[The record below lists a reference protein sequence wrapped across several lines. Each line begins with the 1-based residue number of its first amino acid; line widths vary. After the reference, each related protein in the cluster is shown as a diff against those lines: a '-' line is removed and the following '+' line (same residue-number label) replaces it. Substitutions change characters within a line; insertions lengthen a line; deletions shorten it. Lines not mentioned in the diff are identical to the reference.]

1 MLITVKIWG
10 SLKAAAGDQSEVQVE
25 AKNIR
30 QMLDRLG
37 EAHPRLKP
45 QLDRGVSVSVDGQI
59 YRDAW
64 FTPLKPE
71 NEIVLLP
78 RLSGG

>member
-1 MLITVKIWG
+1 MPVTVKIWG
-10 SLKAAAGDQSEVQVE
+10 SLKDAADGQSELQVE

-30 QMLDRLG
+30 ELLDRLG

-45 QLDRGVSVSVDGQI
+45 QIKRGVSVSVDGEI

-64 FTPLKPE
+64 FKNLSPE

-78 RLSGG
+78 RLAGG

>member
-1 MLITVKIWG
+1 MVQVQIWG
-10 SLKAAAGDQSEVQVE
+10 SLKAMTGGKGELQVE

-30 QMLDRLG
+30 EMLDRLG
-37 EAHPRLKP
+37 EAYPRLKP
-45 QLDRGVSVSVDGQI
+45 QLARGVSVSVDGKI

-64 FTPLKPE
+64 FTPLQPDS
-71 NEIVLLP
+71 EIVLLP

>member
-1 MLITVKIWG
+1 MMITVKIWG
-10 SLKAAAGDQSEVQVE
+10 SLQAAADGQSELQVE
-25 AKNIR
+25 ANNIR
-30 QMLDRLG
+30 QMLDRLA

-45 QLDRGVSVSVDGQI
+45 QLQRGVSVSVDGEI

-64 FTPLKPE
+64 FKQLKPE

-78 RLSGG
+78 RLAGG

>member
-1 MLITVKIWG
+1 MVQVQIWG
-10 SLKAAAGDQSEVQVE
+10 SLKAMTGGEGELQVE

-30 QMLDRLG
+30 EMLDRLA
-37 EAHPRLKP
+37 EAYPRLKP
-45 QLDRGVSVSVDGQI
+45 QLARGVSVSVDGKI

-64 FTPLKPE
+64 FTPLKPDS
-71 NEIVLLP
+71 EIVLLP